1 MKNKLKYFSLIL
13 MLVIVF
19 SAAACS
25 PGGDPDVSSPKT
37 EVSSSGPTEDQ
48 TETVT
53 EVSTDAEEPETF
65 IFTDSA
71 GREVSLPANIEKIVP
86 SGPLSQQIL
95 FSIAGDKMIALSNP
109 ISANEEQYLNEKYQ
123 TLPVI
128 GQFFGSQDM
137 NMEELAR
144 LAPQV
149 VIDVG
154 EPKDNIAEDMETI
167 TAQTGIPAIFIE
179 ADLDKY
185 GDAYR
190 TLGQLL
196 GKEEQGN
203 RLGEYCESV
212 YADVQEKMSG
222 IPEEERPSFAYLQ
235 GERGLNALSKG
246 TYHAT
251 IMDMLGT
258 NVVEVDNPSSRGSGD
273 EINIEQLIIWDPEI
287 IFFASGS
294 VYSEVDSDSA
304 FSSLT
309 AIKQDKYYEV
319 PGQPY
324 NWLGT
329 PPSINRFIGLQWMA
343 HILYPDVFTEDFEE
357 ITQEYYKLFYD
368 YEMTSDEYS
377 AMMTNSSLKE

>member
-1 MKNKLKYFSLIL
+1 M
-13 MLVIVF
+13 IVF

-53 EVSTDAEEPETF
+53 EVSTDTEEPETF

-123 TLPVI
+123 PLPVI

-154 EPKDNIAEDMETI
+154 EPKDNIAEDMNTI

-235 GERGLNALSKG
+235 GQRGFNALSKG

-329 PPSINRFIGLQWMA
+329 PPSINRFIGLLRSA
-343 HILYPDVFTEDFEE
+343 DTIIL
-357 ITQEYYKLFYD
+357 
-368 YEMTSDEYS
+368 
-377 AMMTNSSLKE
+377 